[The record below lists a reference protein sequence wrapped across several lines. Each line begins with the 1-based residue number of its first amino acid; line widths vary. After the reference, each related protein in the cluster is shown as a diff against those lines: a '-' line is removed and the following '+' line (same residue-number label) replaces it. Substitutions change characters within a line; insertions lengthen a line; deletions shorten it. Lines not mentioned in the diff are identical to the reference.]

1 MSVQSIDF
9 KDVHSIE
16 YKEGA
21 EATQTVKELVFNDAK
36 AWTPRLRV
44 FSTTAERYL
53 KNITLQLWKDGVN
66 TDETFQIDAS
76 YNVTYSG
83 TTADWTTIVDSGT
96 VFDVV
101 KLADSTLL
109 SNEIQADDEVAVLR
123 HIVNLDPIPRCSMG
137 FYALDVDNSGSITSD
152 DAVAI
157 SRHAVQLGTVD
168 TFSVVRVPPHTGDIY
183 LIQKGSKGVYD
194 LFTWDWSVRGGVPK
208 SFFPTAVYQYTPLNT
223 YSPITD
229 NADYV
234 WMVTWGDLIPS
245 IGTDQRQLTIKW
257 EGVEITVEVGTQSD
271 ITNLTAF
278 YDAASGYTYVR
289 GDHKYWNEACDE
301 FYDQICWEWDLYEL
315 TRYSGDC

>member
-36 AWTPRLRV
+36 AWTHRLRI

-53 KNITLQLWKDGVN
+53 KDITLQLWKDGVN
-66 TDETFQIDAS
+66 TGETFQIDAS
-76 YNVTYSG
+76 YNVTYSE

-96 VFDVV
+96 VFDEV

-109 SNEIQADDEVAVLR
+109 SNAIQADDATAILR
-123 HIVNLDPIPRCSMG
+123 HVVHLDPILRCSMG
-137 FYALDVDNSGSITSD
+137 FHALDITNNGEVQAD
-152 DAVAI
+152 DAIAI
-157 SRHAVQLGTVD
+157 LRNITALD
-168 TFSVVRVPPHTGDIY
+168 TLDTLAIVRVPPHTGDIY
-183 LIQKGSKGVYD
+183 LIQKGSIGVGD
-194 LFTWDWSVRGGVPK
+194 LFTWDGSVRGGVPK
-208 SFFPTAVYQYTPLNT
+208 SFFPTVVYQYTPLNT

-234 WMVTWGDLIPS
+234 WMVTWGDLIPP
-245 IGTDQRQLTIKW
+245 IGTNQRQLTIKW
-257 EGVEITVEVGTQSD
+257 EGVEITVEVGTRSD

-278 YDAASGYTYVR
+278 YDAASDYTYVR
-289 GDHKYWNEACDE
+289 GEHKYWNEACDE